1 MKSKLCRL
9 LAALLVLCL
18 SSTCVA
24 FGEGVTLSGPNEYPV
39 VSEKITLSVFC
50 KPKSTAD
57 MVDNYMT
64 EWMEEKT
71 GIHFEWLVPPST
83 EFNTN
88 FNLNIESR
96 EYYDFYFG
104 MNLSTAQVWQLAQ
117 DGVAMPLDDLI
128 ENYMPNFKAFL
139 EAYPEYRAALTAPDG
154 HIYCLL
160 RTDGGIH
167 NLVCQK
173 VFAYEP
179 WVEAAGMTMESIS
192 TPEGF
197 EAYLQYVH
205 DNDMNGN
212 GDPSDEIPLLINS
225 GNLAHVLGFLLAPYE
240 LQPNK
245 RLNVVDGVVTPSF
258 TSDSYREG
266 LTWIRSLIEKG
277 LFSIDS
283 FTIDANTLKGIATN
297 AETPMVGA
305 SGGWFESTF
314 TDTSLWA
321 EAYDLYTSVTPLE
334 NDKGVRA
341 TINNDGCVQLN
352 SFISTTC
359 PYPEALAKWCDYWYS
374 YEGAL
379 ANYFGIQ
386 GVNWDWVETPAL
398 NGSSKSI
405 VGMAQIDPEYD
416 SKLNKFRW
424 GDAVAGFRGQTSE
437 IRYSVVNDPIQ
448 GEYHFMNESL
458 RYMDYLPEEYIPGS
472 VWFIDDEYEIVT
484 LYESDILSYVN
495 ECRAAFL
502 TGTMDIRD
510 DATWA
515 AYLEEFEYNSM
526 GEWVAAYQS
535 AYDRMTK

>member
-24 FGEGVTLSGPNEYPV
+24 FGEDITLSGPNEYPV
-39 VSEKITLSVFC
+39 VSEKITLTVFC
-50 KPKSTAD
+50 KPKSTAN

-71 GIHFEWLVPPST
+71 GIHFEWLVPPAT

-117 DGVAMPLDDLI
+117 DGVARPLDDLI

-139 EAYPEYRAALTAPDG
+139 EEYPEYRATLTAPDG

-167 NLVCQK
+167 SLVNQK
-173 VFAYEP
+173 VFVYEP

-197 EAYLQYVH
+197 EAYLQYVY

-212 GDPSDEIPLLINS
+212 GDPSDEIPLLINA
-225 GNLAHVLGFLLAPYE
+225 GTLGHVLGFLLAPYE

-245 RLNVVDGVVTPSF
+245 KLNVVDGVVTPSF

-266 LTWIRSLIEKG
+266 LIWIRSLIEKG
-277 LFSIDS
+277 LLSLDS
-283 FTIDANTLKGIATN
+283 FTINGTTLKGIVTN
-297 AETPMVGA
+297 PDMPRVGA
-305 SGGWFESTF
+305 SGGSTEDVF
-314 TDTSLWA
+314 VDISLWRD
-321 EAYDLYTSVTPLE
+321 AYNLYTSVTPLANE
-334 NDKGVRA
+334 EGVRA
-341 TINNDGCVQLN
+341 TINNDGCANLN

-379 ANYFGIQ
+379 TNFFGIQ
-386 GVNWDWVETPAL
+386 GLNWDWKEATSL
-398 NGSSKSI
+398 NGDSKSI
-405 VGMAQIDPEYD
+405 VGMKQIDPDYD
-416 SKLNKFRW
+416 TSLDPYRW

-448 GEYHFMNESL
+448 GEYHWREEAL
-458 RYMDYLPEEYIPGS
+458 R
-472 VWFIDDEYEIVT
+472 
-484 LYESDILSYVN
+484 
-495 ECRAAFL
+495 
-502 TGTMDIRD
+502 
-510 DATWA
+510 
-515 AYLEEFEYNSM
+515 
-526 GEWVAAYQS
+526 
-535 AYDRMTK
+535 